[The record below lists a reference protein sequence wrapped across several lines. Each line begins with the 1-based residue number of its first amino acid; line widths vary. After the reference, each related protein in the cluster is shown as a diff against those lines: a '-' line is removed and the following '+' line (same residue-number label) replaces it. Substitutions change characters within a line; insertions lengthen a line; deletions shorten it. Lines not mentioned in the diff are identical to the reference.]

1 MKTLE
6 KIKSAISVSFARV
19 LHTEEDA
26 REVRLNHDTGLIK
39 IIACLLML
47 SDHMGKMI
55 FPHAWRLSAAG
66 DWANVFP
73 SDNIMRVIGRLAMP
87 LFCYGIAV
95 GCRYTRN
102 IWKYALRLFGL
113 AILVHPLYMVA
124 MGHVPMGAFDWAK
137 NFYRLDRIY
146 EFFFTRKLN
155 ILFTLG
161 MGVALIACYRSKA
174 YVLLVLVSLLAW
186 HMQGVLDYG
195 YRGVLLILIFYAL
208 LDRPLASFLAVALFM
223 LNWAMPQLLVS
234 GKARANTEIYALLA
248 LPLIYIPMKR
258 RVKLPKWVFYAF
270 YPGHLILI
278 YLLQL

>member
-1 MKTLE
+1 MSIFQ
-6 KIKSAISVSFARV
+6 KIKSAVSVSVARV
-19 LHTEEDA
+19 RSVESDA
-26 REVRLNHDTGLIK
+26 REVRLNNDTGLIK

-55 FPHAWRLSAAG
+55 FPHAWRLNAGEWSA
-66 DWANVFP
+66 VFP
-73 SDNIMRVIGRLAMP
+73 GDNIMRIIGRLAMP

-102 IWKYALRLFGL
+102 IWKYALRLIGL
-113 AILVHPLYMVA
+113 GILVHPLYMTA
-124 MGHVPMGAFDWAK
+124 MGHAPMGAFDWAK
-137 NFYRLDRIY
+137 NFCRIDLIY

-161 MGVALIACYRSKA
+161 MGVLLIACYRSRS
-174 YVLLVLVSLLAW
+174 YVLLVLVSLLTW

-195 YRGVLLILIFYAL
+195 YKGVLLILIFYAL
-208 LDRPLASFLAVALFM
+208 LDHPLASFLAVSLFM
-223 LNWAMPQLLVS
+223 LNWAMPSLLTV

-248 LPLIYIPMKR
+248 LPLIYVPMKR

-270 YPGHLILI
+270 YPGHLALI